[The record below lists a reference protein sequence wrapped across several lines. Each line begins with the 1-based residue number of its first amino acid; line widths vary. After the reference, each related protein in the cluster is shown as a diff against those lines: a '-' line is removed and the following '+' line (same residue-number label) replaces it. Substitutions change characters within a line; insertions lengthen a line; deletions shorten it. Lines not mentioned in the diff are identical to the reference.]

1 MLHSRLLHYLD
12 AVARAGSIRKAAEE
26 LSIAAS
32 AINRRILALE
42 AELGTPVFERLHKR
56 LRLTSAGEM
65 VVSHVRQTLREHE
78 RMQTR
83 IEDLKGLR
91 RGQVT
96 IATMPTLASEV
107 LPALIAQFRE
117 RHSRTTV
124 LVKVLRDIEQ
134 TVANDEADLGF
145 GFNLAPNSSLVTHAS
160 TPMRFGAVVAPDRPL
175 AQQQSASLASCASY
189 PLILPEPDMSV
200 RPDLDRAIA
209 ALGGEIDVALET
221 NAIELI
227 KRAAGA
233 GVGVAFLPHLPV
245 RGECERGELV
255 YLPLRDKL
263 LGPQHLSVV
272 RRAHGR
278 LDGLAARMAE
288 SLRLRVNAIGEAER
302 P

>member
-1 MLHSRLLHYLD
+1 
-12 AVARAGSIRKAAEE
+12 
-26 LSIAAS
+26 
-32 AINRRILALE
+32 
-42 AELGTPVFERLHKR
+42 
-56 LRLTSAGEM
+56 
-65 VVSHVRQTLREHE
+65 
-78 RMQTR
+78 
-83 IEDLKGLR
+83 
-91 RGQVT
+91 VT